1 MKYIIPLKKFESDNE
16 LLKSLKSLSSS
27 FGRLKMNITPSD
39 FFEDYFLEF
48 KETEGFNI
56 KITKSYIISIELNKL
71 INLDIV
77 EGEFN
82 RILNKLNSIKDR
94 IEKIEGYSCHFMF
107 TIGGKN
113 QSNLNKKTHKNDD
126 YEFKGIGDNKN
137 GYLDGVYY
145 SFQDEDKISK
155 NTTPFNIRFFLANA

>member
-1 MKYIIPLKKFESDNE
+1 MHW
-16 LLKSLKSLSSS
+16 
-27 FGRLKMNITPSD
+27 NITKQ
-39 FFEDYFLEF
+39 L
-48 KETEGFNI
+48 KHLKRKN
-56 KITKSYIISIELNKL
+56 N
-71 INLDIV
+71 
-77 EGEFN
+77 
-82 RILNKLNSIKDR
+82 
-94 IEKIEGYSCHFMF
+94 EKAGYCHSCHFMF